1 MNIKA
6 IIQKIKNI
14 LFKNVTNLHYTLEG
28 RYEFTIIKPN
38 GHSEKIAE
46 FSNLITNAGL
56 NRIGSGQSYLS
67 YIHLGSG
74 ATAPAFTDSALAVFV
89 ASSSV
94 SGNMDFTVGNASVPP
109 YFTQIEIVKRFNAG
123 VATGNLSE
131 VGVSWSDVTGSLFS
145 RALILDSSGNP
156 TTITKLAD
164 EILDVKYILR
174 VNIPMTDI
182 TSTING
188 YSTVTRALNVLNTNA
203 WGAYQFRTWDGSA
216 YATQTLSDLI
226 ETNIVGQSYSMTSN
240 TFDAYINNSY
250 SITGTLTFSLER
262 GNSPTGIGSITY
274 VAGFGLYQT
283 SFTPVILKD
292 NTKSLSITYSVSWA
306 RA

>member
-6 IIQKIKNI
+6 VIQKIKNI
-14 LFKNVTNLHYTLEG
+14 LFKNITNLHYTLEG

-38 GHSEKIAE
+38 GYSEKIAE

-56 NRIGSGQSYLS
+56 NRIGSGQSYLN

-94 SGNMDFTVGNASVPP
+94 SGTGDSTVSNASAPP
-109 YFTQIEIVKRFNAG
+109 YFTQIEIVRRFEAG

-145 RALILDSSGNP
+145 RALILDNSGNP

-188 YSTVTRALNVLNTNA
+188 YSTVTRASNVINIETWRAHNFQT
-203 WGAYQFRTWDGSA
+203 WVGQAYD
-216 YATQTLSDLI
+216 TQTLGDLI
-226 ETNIVGQSYSMTSN
+226 GNPLGQAYSMTSN
-240 TFDAYINNSY
+240 IFSTYVNNSY
-250 SITGTLTFSLER
+250 NITGTVYFGLDA
-262 GNSPTGIGSITY
+262 GNIPTGIGSVTY
-274 VAGFGLYQT
+274 LAGFGAYQT

-292 NTKSLSITYSVSWA
+292 DTKSLSITYSVSWA